1 MIVKTSTKIMKYKS
15 EVVKSNLVDTLI
27 GIKRR
32 QKSFSYTLD
41 EQSKYL
47 KRKFLEVAKKE
58 LFFLRI

>member
-1 MIVKTSTKIMKYKS
+1 MKYKS